1 MWYNGML
8 LLYDGGSQGD
18 GSQGDRRLTIHS
30 RSYSVSIGKNQQ
42 ALEEI
47 ASSSACFIYMQ
58 IAKSMFWQLRKRNE
72 PAFDFFQIICNSDTK
87 KCENIAKIRRLLTLF
102 YRNCLYLQTKLNKIT

>member
-8 LLYDGGSQGD
+8 LLYDD
-18 GSQGDRRLTIHS
+18 GSQGDRRLTIH
-30 RSYSVSIGKNQQ
+30 RRRYSVSIGKNQQ

-87 KCENIAKIRRLLTLF
+87 V
-102 YRNCLYLQTKLNKIT
+102 